1 MMYFQHF
8 HIFFCFKVSV
18 GHFWILLLT
27 FNQQT
32 PSQTSFDSHA
42 VFVIIV
48 ACYIYEIKLSL
59 SITYL
64 LTLFHEALVRFLM
77 ILMAQHVKLNKL

>member
-8 HIFFCFKVSV
+8 HIFSCFKVSV
-18 GHFWILLLT
+18 GHFWILLLS
-27 FNQQT
+27 FNQQK

-48 ACYIYEIKLSL
+48 AW
-59 SITYL
+59 
-64 LTLFHEALVRFLM
+64 LFHVALVCFLM
-77 ILMAQHVKLNKL
+77 ILMAQLVRLNKL